1 MAIRIPII
9 TDLQDQGIKQAKI
22 AFGNFKTAVGD
33 AQGGLNKFKAGS
45 KSVMDSVSANSGAF
59 ALAGA
64 AAFGKFAFEGVKA
77 FQDLALGAEKFAT
90 STGLAIEDASR
101 YIEVAGDIAVPIDAV
116 QSAIGKLNK
125 AIGADPDKVRNLGV
139 DLVYLKDGALDV
151 NATFLNTIDRL
162 KNIKDPAEKAKV
174 AAQLLGKG
182 WQSMSTLIDMG
193 ATDLKA
199 SLDSVSEAKVINPEE
214 LAKAK
219 ELRDVIDVLKGKVE
233 DLSLSI
239 GGSLVPALGGLGE
252 VIDAGL
258 GVRNIFKS
266 IPGATWMSENLTPLA
281 LTKNALGA
289 VFDLFKKEKKVIT
302 VFAENMRQA
311 RDDTDKFNQAALNDV
326 PKITNTFEKLRDKV
340 KEVAVQ
346 MSADQFERFY
356 EVQKKTI
363 EVFKPDLIDNF
374 KLKLDGLAG
383 TMSADTWERFMTNLD
398 DPIVRIIPDRLE
410 KVREKVEAVYF
421 ELENAD
427 DAWNILTGNLSE
439 EVALDEAKIQLEK
452 LQAAAALAFGSDSQE
467 LIDDYD
473 AQAAEFADQLSKIS
487 GEMDNISS
495 KAIIFKF
502 KTEGPAAALEYASY
516 LARGAEYGG
525 LSSFDALTLAGI
537 SGGARANGGPVMGGG
552 SYLVGE
558 RGPELFTPGTSGN
571 ITPNGAMGGNTITVN
586 VNGGDPNQVVAAL
599 QRWVRDNGSVPL
611 AATTAIRR

>member
-22 AFGNFKTAVGD
+22 AFGNFKTAVKD
-33 AQGGLNKFKAGS
+33 AEGGLGKFKAGS

-77 FQDLALGAEKFAT
+77 FQELALGAEKFST
-90 STGLAIEDASR
+90 GTGLAIEDASR

-116 QSAIGKLNK
+116 QGAIGKLNK
-125 AIGADPDKVRNLGV
+125 AIGADPDKVRNLGI
-139 DLVYLKDGALDV
+139 DLVYLKDGSLDV
-151 NATFLNTIDRL
+151 NETFLNTIDRL
-162 KNIKDPAEKAKV
+162 KKIKDPAEKAKV

-182 WQSMSTLIDMG
+182 WQSMSTLIEMG
-193 ATDLKA
+193 ADDLKK
-199 SLDSVSEAKVINPEE
+199 SLDDVSEAKVINPEE

-239 GGSLVPALGGLGE
+239 GGSLVPALGGLGD

-258 GVRNIFKS
+258 GVRDVFKS
-266 IPGATWMSENLTPLA
+266 IPGATWMSDNLTPLA

-289 VFDLFKKEKKVIT
+289 VFDLFKKEKQLIPI
-302 VFAENMRQA
+302 FAQNMRA
-311 RDDTDKFNQAALNDV
+311 AKDETKNFNRAALNDI
-326 PKITNTFEKLRDKV
+326 PTITNTFEKLRDKV
-340 KEVAVQ
+340 KEVAVE
-346 MSADQFERFY
+346 MSADQFENFY
-356 EVQKKTI
+356 RVQKKTFDVI
-363 EVFKPDLIDNF
+363 NPDLIDNF

-383 TMSADTWERFMTNLD
+383 TMGADTWERFMTNLD
-398 DPIVRIIPDRLE
+398 DPIVRIIPDRLD

-421 ELENAD
+421 ELKNAD
-427 DAWNILTGNLSE
+427 DAWNILTSNLSE

-452 LQAAAALAFGSDSQE
+452 LQAAAVLAFGSDSQE
-467 LIDDYD
+467 LINDYD

-502 KTEGPAAALEYASY
+502 KTEGPAAALEYARY

-525 LSSFDALTLAGI
+525 LSEYDALTLAGI
-537 SGGARANGGPVMGGG
+537 SGARAAGGPVMGGS

-558 RGPELFTPGTSGN
+558 RGPELFTPSSSGN
-571 ITPNGAMGGNTITVN
+571 ITANGAMGGNTITVN
-586 VNGGDPNQVVAAL
+586 VNGGDPNSIVRAL
-599 QRWVRDNGSVPL
+599 QQYVRQSGPVPL
-611 AATTAIRR
+611 NTRAM